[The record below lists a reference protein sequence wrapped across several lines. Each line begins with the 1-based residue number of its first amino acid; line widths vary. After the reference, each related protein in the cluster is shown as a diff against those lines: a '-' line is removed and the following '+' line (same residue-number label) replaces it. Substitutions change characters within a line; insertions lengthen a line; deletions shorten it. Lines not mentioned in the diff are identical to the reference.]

1 MTRRDMTAAPYVG
14 PAEVPASLLTGY
26 QRFRAQLYPQQAA
39 LYQRLE
45 EGQRPRQMVIAC
57 ADSRVDPAT
66 IFAVSPGELFVV
78 RNVANLVPPAAGRA
92 SRELAAALAFAVNQ
106 LEVADIVVIG
116 HGGCGGIAA
125 CLALDYA
132 HDHSTDPVA
141 DWVREAL
148 PSRAEVERDLPHARP
163 AELQRALEH
172 AAIFRS
178 LTNLAGYPSV
188 VAAVGAKR
196 LRLHGAWFSIGEGRL
211 EWLDQRTRRF
221 VTVPAAPDAPEA

>member
-1 MTRRDMTAAPYVG
+1 MTGGQDDYLGAAG
-14 PAEVPASLLTGY
+14 VPAYLVTGY

-39 LYQRLE
+39 LYRRLE
-45 EGQRPRQMVIAC
+45 TGQRPRQMVIAC

-78 RNVANLVPPAAGRA
+78 RNVANLIPPAEGRA
-92 SRELAAALAFAVNQ
+92 SRELAAALAFAVNS
-106 LEVADIVVIG
+106 LEVRDIVVLG

-125 CLALDYA
+125 CLGLDYS
-132 HDHSTDPVA
+132 HDHSQDPVA

-148 PSRAEVERDLPHARP
+148 PARAEVERDLPAGTP
-163 AELQRALEH
+163 PELQRALEH

-178 LTNLAGYPSV
+178 LANLAGYRSV
-188 VAAVGAKR
+188 LAAVGNRR

-211 EWLDQRTRRF
+211 EWLEQKSRQF
-221 VTVPAAPDAPEA
+221 MAVPAFPGDGDPDS